1 MNFDSNSHGP
11 DTSLARNETV
21 THSGT
26 IMGSRAHDRPGRPG
40 GIRPASAV
48 AGALGLMAAL
58 ASAASLASQTLYL
71 ARDELICD
79 VERIICIAGT
89 VGYDVNDRLLWLQG
103 RVQFATV
110 PGLLQISVQ
119 GSNRLGH
126 VHYAR
131 MEIELRG
138 HVTEIVD
145 FKMVADYPDVAN
157 WAIDHIIF
165 LPGKEQ

>member
-1 MNFDSNSHGP
+1 M
-11 DTSLARNETV
+11 ARPLKLHNC
-21 THSGT
+21 
-26 IMGSRAHDRPGRPG
+26 
-40 GIRPASAV
+40 
-48 AGALGLMAAL
+48 AG
-58 ASAASLASQTLYL
+58 SAASLASQTLYL

-165 LPGKEQ
+165 LPGKDQ

>member
-1 MNFDSNSHGP
+1 M
-11 DTSLARNETV
+11 A
-21 THSGT
+21 
-26 IMGSRAHDRPGRPG
+26 SRAHDRPGRPD

-48 AGALGLMAAL
+48 VGALGLLAAL

-71 ARDELICD
+71 ARDEFICD

-89 VGYDVNDRLLWLQG
+89 VGYDVSDRLLWLQG

-110 PGLLQISVQ
+110 PGLLKITVK

-126 VHYAR
+126 VHYAP

-138 HVTEIVD
+138 HATEIVD

-165 LPGKEQ
+165 LPGKKP

>member
-1 MNFDSNSHGP
+1 M
-11 DTSLARNETV
+11 

-26 IMGSRAHDRPGRPG
+26 TMGSRAHDRPGRPG
-40 GIRPASAV
+40 GIRPASAI

-58 ASAASLASQTLYL
+58 ASAASLASETLYL

-79 VERIICIAGT
+79 VEKIVCITGT
-89 VGYDVNDRLLWLQG
+89 VGYEVNDRLLWLLG
-103 RVQFATV
+103 RVEFATV
-110 PGLLQISVQ
+110 PGLLQIFVK

-126 VHYAR
+126 VHYGA
-131 MEIELRG
+131 MEIKLRG
-138 HVTEIVD
+138 HATEIVD

-165 LPGKEQ
+165 LPGKKR